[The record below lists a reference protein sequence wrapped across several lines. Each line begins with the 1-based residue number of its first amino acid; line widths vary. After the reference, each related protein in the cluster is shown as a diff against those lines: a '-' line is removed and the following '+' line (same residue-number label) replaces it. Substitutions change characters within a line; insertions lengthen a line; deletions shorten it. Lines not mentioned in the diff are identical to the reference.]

1 MLLVGRCVNSF
12 NINKRRI
19 IMINKLINRLTINK
33 PFKLIIFVLLEAP
46 ILLLLLGN
54 IHNVPLFGFFMS
66 AVFSGALTDTGDNF
80 YTPTNLINDF
90 YSGSM
95 HFYLII
101 SVLIVA
107 KLIHSRYGKKIDAFL
122 RGL

>member
-1 MLLVGRCVNSF
+1 MN
-12 NINKRRI
+12 NKI
-19 IMINKLINRLTINK
+19 KNRLTMDK
-33 PFKLIIFVLLEAP
+33 AFKLIIFVLLEAP

-66 AVFSGALTDTGDNF
+66 AEFSGALTDTGDDF

-101 SVLIVA
+101 PVLIVA
-107 KLIHSRYGKKIDAFL
+107 KLIHSKYGKKIDAFL
-122 RGL
+122 RRFSWLIN

>member
-1 MLLVGRCVNSF
+1 MN
-12 NINKRRI
+12 NKI
-19 IMINKLINRLTINK
+19 KNRLTINK
-33 PFKLIIFVLLEAP
+33 AFKLIIFVLLEAP

-66 AVFSGALTDTGDNF
+66 AEFSGALTDTGDDF

-101 SVLIVA
+101 PVLIVA

-122 RGL
+122 RRFS

>member
-1 MLLVGRCVNSF
+1 MN
-12 NINKRRI
+12 NKI
-19 IMINKLINRLTINK
+19 KNRLTINK
-33 PFKLIIFVLLEAP
+33 AFKLIIFVLLEAP

-66 AVFSGALTDTGDNF
+66 AEFSGALTDTGDDF

-90 YSGSM
+90 YTGSM

-101 SVLIVA
+101 PVLIVA
-107 KLIHSRYGKKIDAFL
+107 KLIDSKYGKKIDAFL
-122 RGL
+122 RRFS

>member
-1 MLLVGRCVNSF
+1 MN
-12 NINKRRI
+12 NKI
-19 IMINKLINRLTINK
+19 KNRLTINK
-33 PFKLIIFVLLEAP
+33 AFKLIIFVLLEAP

-66 AVFSGALTDTGDNF
+66 AEFSGALTDTGDDF

-90 YSGSM
+90 YTGSM

-101 SVLIVA
+101 PVLIVV
-107 KLIHSRYGKKIDAFL
+107 KLIHSKYGKKIDAFL
-122 RGL
+122 RRFSW

>member
-1 MLLVGRCVNSF
+1 MN
-12 NINKRRI
+12 NIIK
-19 IMINKLINRLTINK
+19 NRLTINK
-33 PFKLIIFVLLEAP
+33 AFKLIIFVLLEAP

-66 AVFSGALTDTGDNF
+66 AEFSGALTDTGDDF

-101 SVLIVA
+101 PVLIVA
-107 KLIHSRYGKKIDAFL
+107 KLIHSKYGKKIDAFL
-122 RGL
+122 RRFS

>member
-1 MLLVGRCVNSF
+1 
-12 NINKRRI
+12 
-19 IMINKLINRLTINK
+19 MINKLINRLTINRA
-33 PFKLIIFVLLEAP
+33 FKLIIFVLLEAP

-122 RGL
+122 RGYNDK

>member
-1 MLLVGRCVNSF
+1 MN
-12 NINKRRI
+12 NIIK
-19 IMINKLINRLTINK
+19 NRLTINK
-33 PFKLIIFVLLEAP
+33 AFKLIIFVLLEAP

-66 AVFSGALTDTGDNF
+66 AEFSGALTDTGDDF

-101 SVLIVA
+101 PVLIVA
-107 KLIHSRYGKKIDAFL
+107 KLIHSKYGKKIDA
-122 RGL
+122 

>member
-1 MLLVGRCVNSF
+1 MN
-12 NINKRRI
+12 NKI
-19 IMINKLINRLTINK
+19 KNRLTINK
-33 PFKLIIFVLLEAP
+33 AFKLIIFVLLEAP

-66 AVFSGALTDTGDNF
+66 AEFSGALTDTGDDF

-90 YSGSM
+90 YTGSM

-101 SVLIVA
+101 PVLIVA
-107 KLIHSRYGKKIDAFL
+107 KLIHSKYGKKIDAFL
-122 RGL
+122 RRFS

>member
-1 MLLVGRCVNSF
+1 
-12 NINKRRI
+12 
-19 IMINKLINRLTINK
+19 MINKLINRLTINK
-33 PFKLIIFVLLEAP
+33 SFKLIIFVLLEAP

-66 AVFSGALTDTGDNF
+66 AEFSGALTDTGDDF

-101 SVLIVA
+101 PVLIVA
-107 KLIHSRYGKKIDAFL
+107 KLIHSKYGKKIDAFL

>member
-1 MLLVGRCVNSF
+1 
-12 NINKRRI
+12 
-19 IMINKLINRLTINK
+19 MINKVINRLAMNK
-33 PFKLIIFVLLEAP
+33 AFKLIIFVLLEAP

-66 AVFSGALTDTGDNF
+66 APFRGVFTDTGENF

-101 SVLIVA
+101 PLLIVA
-107 KLIHSRYGKKIDAFL
+107 KVIHSEYSKKIDAFL

>member
-1 MLLVGRCVNSF
+1 MN
-12 NINKRRI
+12 NKI
-19 IMINKLINRLTINK
+19 KNRLTINK
-33 PFKLIIFVLLEAP
+33 AFKLIIFVLLEAP

-66 AVFSGALTDTGDNF
+66 AEFSGALTDTGDDF

-90 YSGSM
+90 YTGSM

-101 SVLIVA
+101 PVLIVA
-107 KLIHSRYGKKIDAFL
+107 KLIHSKYGKKIDAFL
-122 RGL
+122 

>member
-1 MLLVGRCVNSF
+1 
-12 NINKRRI
+12 
-19 IMINKLINRLTINK
+19 MINKLINRLAMNK
-33 PFKLIIFVLLEAP
+33 VFKLIIFVLLEAP

-54 IHNVPLFGFFMS
+54 MHNVPLFNVFMIG
-66 AVFSGALTDTGDNF
+66 AYSGAFTDTGDNF

-107 KLIHSRYGKKIDAFL
+107 KVIHSRYGKKIDAFFE
-122 RGL
+122 GGSHDK

>member
-1 MLLVGRCVNSF
+1 
-12 NINKRRI
+12 
-19 IMINKLINRLTINK
+19 MINKLINRLTINK
-33 PFKLIIFVLLEAP
+33 AFKLIIFVLLEAP

-66 AVFSGALTDTGDNF
+66 AAFSGALTDTGDDF
-80 YTPTNLINDF
+80 YTPKNLINDF
-90 YSGSM
+90 CSGSM
-95 HFYLII
+95 YFYLII

-107 KLIHSRYGKKIDAFL
+107 KFIHSRYGKKIDAFL

>member
-1 MLLVGRCVNSF
+1 MN
-12 NINKRRI
+12 NKI
-19 IMINKLINRLTINK
+19 KNRLTINK
-33 PFKLIIFVLLEAP
+33 AFKLIIFVLLEAP

-66 AVFSGALTDTGDNF
+66 AEFSGALTDTGDDF

-101 SVLIVA
+101 PVLIVA
-107 KLIHSRYGKKIDAFL
+107 KLIHSKYGKKIDAFL
-122 RGL
+122 RRFS

>member
-1 MLLVGRCVNSF
+1 MN
-12 NINKRRI
+12 NKI
-19 IMINKLINRLTINK
+19 KNRLTMNK
-33 PFKLIIFVLLEAP
+33 AFKLIIFVLLEAP

-66 AVFSGALTDTGDNF
+66 AEFSGALTDTGDDF

-101 SVLIVA
+101 PVLIVA

-122 RGL
+122 RRYS

>member
-1 MLLVGRCVNSF
+1 MN
-12 NINKRRI
+12 NKI
-19 IMINKLINRLTINK
+19 KNRLTMNK
-33 PFKLIIFVLLEAP
+33 AFKLIIFVLLEAP

-66 AVFSGALTDTGDNF
+66 AEFSGALTDTGDDF

-101 SVLIVA
+101 PVLIVA
-107 KLIHSRYGKKIDAFL
+107 KLIHSKYGKKIDAFL
-122 RGL
+122 RRFS

>member
-1 MLLVGRCVNSF
+1 MN
-12 NINKRRI
+12 NKI
-19 IMINKLINRLTINK
+19 KNRLTINK
-33 PFKLIIFVLLEAP
+33 AFKLIIFVLLEAP

-66 AVFSGALTDTGDNF
+66 AEFSGALTDTGDDF

-90 YSGSM
+90 YTGSM

-101 SVLIVA
+101 PVLIVA
-107 KLIHSRYGKKIDAFL
+107 KLIHSKYGKKIDAFL
-122 RGL
+122 RRFSW

>member
-1 MLLVGRCVNSF
+1 MN
-12 NINKRRI
+12 NKI
-19 IMINKLINRLTINK
+19 KNRLTMNK
-33 PFKLIIFVLLEAP
+33 AFKLIIFVLLEAP

-66 AVFSGALTDTGDNF
+66 AEFSGALTDTGDDF

-101 SVLIVA
+101 PVLIVA

-122 RGL
+122 RRFS

>member
-1 MLLVGRCVNSF
+1 MN
-12 NINKRRI
+12 NKI
-19 IMINKLINRLTINK
+19 KNRLTINK
-33 PFKLIIFVLLEAP
+33 AFKLIIFVLLEAP

-66 AVFSGALTDTGDNF
+66 AEFSGALTDTGDDF

-90 YSGSM
+90 YTGSM

-101 SVLIVA
+101 PVLIVV
-107 KLIHSRYGKKIDAFL
+107 KLIHSKYGKKIDAFL
-122 RGL
+122 RRFS

>member
-1 MLLVGRCVNSF
+1 MN
-12 NINKRRI
+12 NKI
-19 IMINKLINRLTINK
+19 KNRLTMNK
-33 PFKLIIFVLLEAP
+33 AFKLIIFVLLEAP

-66 AVFSGALTDTGDNF
+66 AEFSGALTDTGDDF

-101 SVLIVA
+101 PVLIVA
-107 KLIHSRYGKKIDAFL
+107 KLIHSKYGKKIDAFL
-122 RGL
+122 RRFSW

>member
-1 MLLVGRCVNSF
+1 MN
-12 NINKRRI
+12 NKI
-19 IMINKLINRLTINK
+19 KNRLTMNK
-33 PFKLIIFVLLEAP
+33 AFKLIIFVLLEAP

-66 AVFSGALTDTGDNF
+66 AEFSGALTDTGDDF
-80 YTPTNLINDF
+80 YTPTNLTNDF

-101 SVLIVA
+101 PVLIVA
-107 KLIHSRYGKKIDAFL
+107 KLIHSKYGKKIDAFL
-122 RGL
+122 RRFS

>member
-1 MLLVGRCVNSF
+1 MN
-12 NINKRRI
+12 NKI
-19 IMINKLINRLTINK
+19 KNRLTINK
-33 PFKLIIFVLLEAP
+33 AFKLIIFVLLEVP

-66 AVFSGALTDTGDNF
+66 AEFSGALTDTGDDF

-90 YSGSM
+90 YTGSM

-101 SVLIVA
+101 PVLIVA
-107 KLIHSRYGKKIDAFL
+107 KLIHSKYGKKIDAFL
-122 RGL
+122 RRFS

>member
-1 MLLVGRCVNSF
+1 MN
-12 NINKRRI
+12 NKI
-19 IMINKLINRLTINK
+19 KNRLTINK
-33 PFKLIIFVLLEAP
+33 AFKLIIFVLLEAP

-66 AVFSGALTDTGDNF
+66 AEFSGALTDTGDDF

-101 SVLIVA
+101 PVLIVA
-107 KLIHSRYGKKIDAFL
+107 KLIHSKYGKKIDAFL
-122 RGL
+122 RRFSW

>member
-1 MLLVGRCVNSF
+1 MMNKITSTPT
-12 NINKRRI
+12 NITLSKVF
-19 IMINKLINRLTINK
+19 RLAT
-33 PFKLIIFVLLEAP
+33 FVLFEAP

-54 IHNVPLFGFFMS
+54 MHNIPLFNVFMIG
-66 AVFSGALTDTGDNF
+66 AYSGAFTDTGDNF

-95 HFYLII
+95 KFYLII

-122 RGL
+122 RRFS

>member
-1 MLLVGRCVNSF
+1 
-12 NINKRRI
+12 
-19 IMINKLINRLTINK
+19 MINEIINRLTMNK
-33 PFKLIIFVLLEAP
+33 VFKLIIFVLLEAP

-66 AVFSGALTDTGDNF
+66 TAFSGSFTDTGDNF

-101 SVLIVA
+101 SVFIVV

-122 RGL
+122 RRFS

>member
-1 MLLVGRCVNSF
+1 
-12 NINKRRI
+12 
-19 IMINKLINRLTINK
+19 MINKLINRLTINRA
-33 PFKLIIFVLLEAP
+33 FKLIIFVLLEAP

-66 AVFSGALTDTGDNF
+66 AAFSGALTDTGDDF

-101 SVLIVA
+101 PVLIVS

-122 RGL
+122 RRFSW

>member
-1 MLLVGRCVNSF
+1 
-12 NINKRRI
+12 
-19 IMINKLINRLTINK
+19 MINKLINRLTMNK
-33 PFKLIIFVLLEAP
+33 VFKLIIFLLLEAP

-122 RGL
+122 RRFS

>member
-1 MLLVGRCVNSF
+1 MN
-12 NINKRRI
+12 NIIK
-19 IMINKLINRLTINK
+19 NRLTINK
-33 PFKLIIFVLLEAP
+33 AFKLIIFVLLEAP

-66 AVFSGALTDTGDNF
+66 AEFSGALTDTGDDF

-101 SVLIVA
+101 PVLIVA
-107 KLIHSRYGKKIDAFL
+107 KLIHSKYGKKIDAFL
-122 RGL
+122 RRFSW

>member
-1 MLLVGRCVNSF
+1 
-12 NINKRRI
+12 
-19 IMINKLINRLTINK
+19 MINKVINRLVMNK
-33 PFKLIIFVLLEAP
+33 VFKLMIFVLLEVP

-54 IHNVPLFGFFMS
+54 IHNAPLFGFFMS
-66 AVFSGALTDTGDNF
+66 TTFSGALTDTGDNF

-90 YSGSM
+90 YCGSM

-107 KLIHSRYGKKIDAFL
+107 KLIHSSYGKKIDAVL
-122 RGL
+122 RRFS

>member
-1 MLLVGRCVNSF
+1 MN
-12 NINKRRI
+12 NKI
-19 IMINKLINRLTINK
+19 KNRLTMDK
-33 PFKLIIFVLLEAP
+33 AFKLIIFVLLEAP

-66 AVFSGALTDTGDNF
+66 AEFSGALTDTGDDF

-101 SVLIVA
+101 PVLIVA
-107 KLIHSRYGKKIDAFL
+107 KLIHSKYGKKIDAFL
-122 RGL
+122 RRFS